1 MFSLENHRVCRLQY
15 KAMKAKKNSQ
25 VNKLEKRIWQA
36 LRKVLDPELGIDI
49 VSLGLIYRVSANL
62 SANGQ
67 QKVDILM
74 TLTTPGCPLADS
86 FDVLVRQ
93 SLSTI
98 STIDS
103 DEDVTITL
111 TFDPPWTQDMMTDEA
126 KAELGM
132 I

>member
-1 MFSLENHRVCRLQY
+1 
-15 KAMKAKKNSQ
+15 MKAKKNSQ

-36 LRKVLDPELGIDI
+36 LRQVLDPELGIDI

-62 SANGQ
+62 SAAGQ
-67 QKVDILM
+67 QKVDILL

-86 FDVLVRQ
+86 FDGLVRQ

>member
-1 MFSLENHRVCRLQY
+1 
-15 KAMKAKKNSQ
+15 MKVKTTSQ
-25 VNKLEKRIWQA
+25 ENKLEKRIWQA
-36 LRKVLDPELGIDI
+36 LRQVLDPELGIDI
-49 VSLGLIYRVSANL
+49 VSLGLIYRVSADL
-62 SANGQ
+62 SATGQ
-67 QKVDILM
+67 QKVEILM

-86 FDVLVRQ
+86 FDGLVRQ

-132 I
+132 V

>member
-1 MFSLENHRVCRLQY
+1 
-15 KAMKAKKNSQ
+15 MKVKTTSQ
-25 VNKLEKRIWQA
+25 ENKLEKRIWQA
-36 LRKVLDPELGIDI
+36 LRQVLDPELGIDI

-86 FDVLVRQ
+86 FDGLVRQ

-132 I
+132 V